1 MNEELERLVGVL
13 QAQGA
18 SFAEIQDVIARYQAG
33 GIGDEVTDDKNPEE
47 VKVEDLSQEDE
58 LLRAKEATH
67 QDWWSKNADLGS
79 AADYTQN
86 EDGNWVNSAGEVV
99 LYKEDPWASGSL
111 NPTDIRNIIPAGDGT
126 SYIWRGLASGERSKE
141 LAEQLEKQKGERE
154 FIRSVTESGSEVEE
168 DSLETKSK
176 ETNRKAQ
183 KFFADNEDIVRSDW
197 EYVGDGVIRNTSNS
211 IEYSGSNLPNGDKRY
226 LELIDIL
233 KSEDEI
239 AGTEDK
245 QARESGSLNI
255 DKITK
260 DHLNRRENLA
270 LDALNNTNLEQM
282 GFTVTDEDV
291 EAGKGELTITSNI
304 DPTKVFK
311 IATGGGASAEDIE
324 LLNEFLKTNAY
335 DAGSALDANIRN
347 TGVTFEQAENN
358 RNEAVAETA
367 ELIKRKT
374 LQEEFLGSEGN
385 KDLQDNLKTTI
396 LNDGAIALGY
406 ESYDAMIDAAVS
418 DAGLAMKAD
427 ARTNF
432 FLTEKGRAL
441 MQWVK
446 DNLSNYSEAVDLG
459 FKVDSQGFARV
470 AGTTTV
476 RIEGDI
482 LKTGYEANEDFLGD
496 RSEESRIHDDAVE
509 REGKRQFIDKVNKYL
524 SEDDR
529 ELNEDQERAIMNAPV
544 DNGYLTFSALPQ
556 DLFDLL
562 FDIPGLANTSITDDI
577 DPANPNVLS
586 EVENALTG
594 AKNGESIKQN
604 IYDNI
609 EGRSGNWWSD
619 EEFKD
624 NLEEAAAKR
633 WEELKEEDKRLVA
646 ASEELRGNF
655 EENSRLLESA
665 LEELNSLTFDG
676 MSAQDAIDAIAN
688 GEYASQEEADAAKA
702 RASEIASAYNTA
714 YRKVKTYLDANETY
728 LDLTLDMRKDLDD
741 LELEIDDLSW
751 YKDVITDRTALG
763 FQAADAFLNGVVEL
777 GQGFLEIG
785 GALADVG
792 VWAVSRVW
800 AQLDR
805 PFGLD
810 PEKTTS
816 AVDDWYAT
824 TAFGD
829 RRVQTY
835 IDEWQAE
842 GVMGER
848 AQTPVSLDDVDSFGD
863 FGEWAAVTLS
873 GQAPQLALMFAT
885 SGLGSLYTRGAVA
898 ANTMSAARATA
909 LIEQFTLGTM
919 GFNAAGNKYKA
930 LREENEL
937 FKATG
942 GLYGNSYT
950 LAEMLLAAGGTG
962 LVEALSEK
970 VTFDLMKGAGGAFSK
985 SARIDALAQM
995 KDGFGTYLRRE
1006 FLSSKGINKSLR
1018 SLGMTGQEGLS
1029 EGLATIG
1036 ENMFDI
1042 GLGKEAHIFDNIEES
1057 ILTGVMIGG
1066 AMSTPALY
1074 GRMIR
1079 PFQSIDAKRE
1089 QATLHANER
1098 AVGAEIR
1105 RLVRES
1111 ADPEII
1117 QEKRD
1122 ALVEIQSQLA
1132 QLKEFETKRVD
1143 LFTDS
1148 EKRTL
1153 INLDRTN
1160 LDLSRKYKQ
1169 TQNNEDLTA
1178 AERTATLEKLEN
1190 QYSDNVKK
1198 ADKIINQYDVNVV
1211 NKKYEQRIKRT
1222 EQLAKY
1228 AQKDGGVEVNSREFG
1243 SQGFIDFVAEHNKP
1257 EEVEAEINRLRLVSE
1272 DSSKS
1277 DKERSVAAENV
1288 RSMES
1293 YLKLAASKD
1302 ASGSYGAMVPIIENG
1317 KLTRFEIAINKNKAI
1332 VDGKFATATHEFQ
1345 HAVLYNT
1352 IKQDAGIQDV
1362 LGAQISDL
1370 VTSKDTKFS
1379 KPENEDEYWD
1389 RVGAYEAEGR
1399 GEEQLTVFSEMI
1411 DEGKVKFNDG
1421 IAKKLG
1427 RYVRHIQARLG
1438 MRDFKFDTQEDI
1450 KDFITSYHRTVN
1462 AKFGRNIALE
1472 RMQRKGAKG
1481 KLVDQGK
1488 AITERRNA
1496 QKAKHK
1502 ETKAKI
1508 AFSRALDRAE
1518 NSSPDMKETFDK
1530 FVQNNDGTRKYDS
1543 KDDFNASIDR
1553 SSAALEILEGR
1564 ALDGL
1569 IQQGMTD
1576 LGLPPQAL
1584 REFTREVKEEL
1595 MDRFLT
1601 QFDPAKNDSLFG
1613 WLTGVSGGRGMS
1625 QIYRAK
1631 GDVMNRYKTQVDTV
1645 SIDAPMGEDQS
1656 FADTLVDT
1664 GAGAATGDSIG
1675 LIEDT
1680 DGLTIFLDSINA
1692 SPETIEAINKV
1703 VADANVDITG
1713 LTYKDVKKLTTGKN
1727 APLSGVLDIVAEDF
1741 GVPPAKIIKPAD
1753 LNTVQRASAQEFI
1766 KNNAQALIDMLPEGE
1781 TRSGQATGVANTK
1794 LGNLYVKGER
1804 LSMAEGAT
1812 AAGKFSQNKRE
1823 DISVEEFNS
1832 LFGINPDGTFDN
1844 SRKHDG
1850 AIKALVNQAAMIT
1863 ANQTLRQQAIE
1874 TESNPLSQIA
1884 MLGEGK
1890 GAMMFSKQGQKS
1902 YQQLGRL
1909 LPELQSAVFLDRT
1922 QSLAE
1927 NILAP
1932 LTTVEEDAKNQKAK
1946 DKFSKDNI
1954 RGAVVSTYGDI
1965 FNEQQ
1970 LNKLVNAIHAVA
1982 TSNRIPKTDKGK
1994 VSRNEALTTEL
2005 NRLILDND
2013 SKVKTWFG
2021 TGLDNIALFNDPKK
2035 IELHRGL
2042 TVDFAIKESIKISK
2056 ANSNPLIA
2064 GIKILE
2070 SITMLR
2076 QQMSTAGKVGGKRAQ
2091 FFLGKEFLEIMN
2103 DNVPDLSFSIKKD
2116 GSGFKIDFS
2125 KPITY
2130 KGQALDV
2137 KASDFKLDAQ
2147 TGMSVLKNFT
2157 SDFFNN
2163 TNQVQERADG
2173 VKKARE
2179 HMNNYVSYYVD
2190 LYNNGI
2196 IGAEDL
2202 QMAAAN
2208 LLSNMN
2214 PSLARAAMPRFVA
2227 EDMLPPNWKNM
2238 SEKAVNA
2245 WMANNLKGGLK
2256 PVFEHMQPRLS
2267 VVLNLFEAHLFEGG
2281 VSDVDLHFASY
2292 DVAIISDKMDKALK
2306 TVGLNNSLAEGQTI
2320 DMESWIRYYNDDT
2333 ISTGEMKSLI
2343 GIGNN
2348 ADVTVGEGHQRAS
2361 EILRAKREAMRENA
2375 LANNMLLYS
2384 RSATEGSKGISV
2396 LDFDDTLATT
2406 KSQVIVNAPDGSQFK
2421 LNAEEFAKQGADLL
2435 AEGNVF
2441 DFSEFNKVVK
2451 GETAPLFNKALK
2463 LASKFTTKD
2472 MFILTA
2478 RAPESQPAI
2487 KQFLD
2492 ANGLNIPMENIVG
2505 LGKSE
2510 ASAKADWIAGKIG
2523 EGYNDFYFADDAI
2536 QNVDAVKEMLDQHDV
2551 KGKVQQ
2557 AKLKFS
2563 LEAPKRLSDI
2573 IDEGAAIIDSDF
2585 NIILEE
2591 TKGVGRQKK
2600 FSAAKARKRGKNK
2613 GKFKF
2618 FIPPSADDFAGL
2630 MYAFMGKGKTGEKH
2644 HKFFKVNLFD
2654 PFSKG
2659 IRHLNM
2665 AKQAIANDVKKLR
2678 QAMPG
2683 VRKMLTKNV
2692 PGTEYTYQDAIRV
2705 YNWDKQNF
2713 ETPGLSNNDKALLLR
2728 AVNSD
2733 SDVKAFADGISS
2745 IAAQAPESLTEPGDH
2760 WLSGTIASDLN
2771 DSLKNA
2777 RKTYLKQW
2785 IDNKNIIFNEA
2796 NMNKIEAVYGSNFRE
2811 ALEDLLYRME
2821 DGGNRSRGAGR
2832 LLNNFTNWI
2841 HGSIGTTMFFNARSA
2856 VLQMISNVN
2865 FINWS
2870 DNNMLKA
2877 AGAFA
2882 NQPQYWKDVSMIF
2895 NSPFLKQRRAGL
2907 QTDVNA
2913 AELLAQI
2920 KDSKNKMK
2928 AATAYLLQLGFTP
2941 TQIADSLA
2949 IATGGATMYR
2959 NRTNTYVKEGMSQ
2972 KDAESKAFED
2982 MMEIAEETQQ
2992 SAREDRISQQQASP
3006 LGKFILAFQ
3015 NTPMQY
3021 NRLIK
3026 KAAMDLVNGRG
3037 DQRANLSK
3045 IVYYGA
3051 IQNMIFYGLQQAL
3064 WASLFGGDEDDELDD
3079 KKKGRVING
3088 MLDTLLRGAG
3098 IGGAVVST
3106 IKNLIIKFAQES
3118 EKMDDTMTRTDKDGE
3133 VIVDPATGQPKQ
3145 YDNFFTDPDWG
3156 NVVIEALNISPPI
3169 GIKARKIY
3177 SGLKTWE
3184 YNNDIINHMDKTD
3197 IDNPMYDAMF
3207 SVTEA
3212 VTNLPLSRLYN
3223 KYQNI
3228 SEAANAENETW
3239 QRVAMLL
3246 GWSRWSFGIKNQD
3259 VMTAKNEL
3267 KEIKE
3272 KEKEEKKEQNKR
3284 DREMQKLA
3292 EEEVEI
3298 EDNLLDQDEQREQGA
3313 EEVQC
3318 AAVSRSGKRCSNM
3331 ALPGEN
3337 FCTIHMPV
3345 PQQQN
3350 EVQCSHIKD
3359 NGERCKMKT
3368 KNKSGKCYYHD

>member
-1 MNEELERLVGVL
+1 MNEQLKKELERIIM
-13 QAQGA
+13 QMTMDKKQPW
-18 SFAEIQDVIARYQAG
+18 EIQMVVDAFKAKH
-33 GIGDEVTDDKNPEE
+33 GISEDTEEAEEDQNLEKAEVQE
-47 VKVEDLSQEDE
+47 LSQEDE

-79 AADYTQN
+79 VADYTQN
-86 EDGNWVNSAGEVV
+86 EAGNWVNSAGEVV

-111 NPTDIRNIIPAGDGT
+111 NPSDVRNIIPAGDGT

-154 FIRSVTESGSEVEE
+154 FIRSVTEAGSEVEE
-168 DSLETKSK
+168 DSLETKAK
-176 ETNRKAQ
+176 ETNRRAQ

-197 EYVGDGVIRNTSNS
+197 EYVGDGVIRNTTNLIQYDS
-211 IEYSGSNLPNGDKRY
+211 SNLPNGEKRY

-233 KSEDEI
+233 ESENEI
-239 AGTEDK
+239 AAIEDK
-245 QARESGSLNI
+245 QARESGRLNI
-255 DKITK
+255 NEITK
-260 DHLNRRENLA
+260 EDLNTKENWA
-270 LDALNNTNLEQM
+270 LDNLNKTNLEQM
-282 GFTVTDEDV
+282 GFTVTDEGF
-291 EAGKGELTITSNI
+291 EWGKGKLTVTSNI

-311 IATGGGASAEDIE
+311 IATGGGASETDIM

-358 RNEAVAETA
+358 RNEAISETA
-367 ELIKRKT
+367 DIVKTKT
-374 LQEEFLGSEGN
+374 LKKNE
-385 KDLQDNLKTTI
+385 DRDAQD
-396 LNDGAIALGY
+396 AIALK
-406 ESYDAMIDAAVS
+406 ARDAAAKQLGFES
-418 DAGLAMKAD
+418 WEKSPLNPDAPFSIRGKWSKDLEIKYDDILKRMIADNVDGMK
-427 ARTNF
+427 
-432 FLTEKGRAL
+432 
-441 MQWVK
+441 
-446 DNLSNYSEAVDLG
+446 DLG
-459 FKVDSQGFARV
+459 FKVQRSSE
-470 AGTTTV
+470 
-476 RIEGDI
+476 IEGRGAFETI
-482 LKTGYEANEDFLGD
+482 TGGLFTGYQITD
-496 RSEESRIHDDAVE
+496 RFVENNADISILYDDAMN
-509 REGKRQFIDKVNKYL
+509 REAKRQLIDKLNKYL
-524 SEDDR
+524 SKDNR
-529 ELNEDQERAIMNAPV
+529 ELNRDEESAIMSAAV
-544 DNGYLTFSALPQ
+544 DGDVISWNELPQ
-556 DLFDLL
+556 SVV
-562 FDIPGLANTSITDDI
+562 DILSESGINFYDIVRNI
-577 DPANPNVLS
+577 DPSNTNVVD
-586 EVENALTG
+586 EVESTLTRS
-594 AKNGESIKQN
+594 KNGESIKQN

-609 EGRSGNWWSD
+609 ESRSGNWWSD

-624 NLEEAAAKR
+624 NLEEAAARR
-633 WEELKEEDKRLVA
+633 WEELQEEDKRLVA

-676 MSAQDAIDAIAN
+676 MSAKDAIDAIAN

-702 RASEIASAYNTA
+702 RASEIASAYNSA

-728 LDLTLDMRKDLDD
+728 LNLTLDMRKDLDD

-777 GQGFLEIG
+777 GQGFLELG
-785 GALADVG
+785 GMLADVSVG
-792 VWAVSRVW
+792 AVGWVWS
-800 AQLDR
+800 QLDR

-810 PEKTTS
+810 PEKTKS
-816 AVDDWYAT
+816 AIDDWYST

-842 GVMGER
+842 GVLGER

-898 ANTMSAARATA
+898 ANSMSAARSAA

-962 LVEALSEK
+962 FVEALSEK

-985 SARIDALAQM
+985 SARIDALGQM

-1018 SLGMTGQEGLS
+1018 SLGMTAQEGLS
-1029 EGLATIG
+1029 EGLATMG

-1042 GLGKEAHIFDNIEES
+1042 GLGKEVHIFDNIEES

-1066 AMSTPALY
+1066 GMSTPALY

-1079 PFQSIDAKRE
+1079 PFQSMDAKRE

-1098 AVGAEIR
+1098 AIGAEVR
-1105 RLVRES
+1105 RLVREN

-1169 TQNNEDLTA
+1169 AQNNGDLTA
-1178 AERTATLEKLEN
+1178 AERAATLEKLEN
-1190 QYSDNVKK
+1190 QYSENVKK
-1198 ADKIINQYDVNVV
+1198 ADKIINKYDVNVV

-1317 KLTRFEIAINKNKAI
+1317 KLARFEIAINKNKAI

-1345 HAVLYNT
+1345 HSVLYNT
-1352 IKQDAGIQDV
+1352 IKQDAGIQDM

-1379 KPENEDEYWD
+1379 KPEHEDEYWD
-1389 RVGAYEAEGR
+1389 RVATYEAEGR
-1399 GEEQLTVFSEMI
+1399 GEEQLTVFSEMM

-1427 RYVRHIQARLG
+1427 RYIRHIQARLG

-1472 RMQRKGAKG
+1472 KMQRRGAKG
-1481 KLVDQGK
+1481 KLIDQGR

-1502 ETKAKI
+1502 ETKARM

-1518 NSSPDMKETFDK
+1518 SSSPDMKETFDK
-1530 FVQNNDGTRKYDS
+1530 FVQNDDGTRKYES

-1631 GDVMNRYKTQVDTV
+1631 GDVMNRYKTQLDTV
-1645 SIDAPMGEDQS
+1645 SIDAPMSEDQS

-1675 LIEDT
+1675 LIEDA

-1713 LTYKDVKKLTTGKN
+1713 LTYKGVKKLTTGAN

-1753 LNTVQRASAQEFI
+1753 LNTAQRASAQEFI

-1823 DISVEEFNS
+1823 DISIEEFNS

-1844 SRKHDG
+1844 NRKHDG

-1922 QSLAE
+1922 KSLAE

-1946 DKFSKDNI
+1946 DKFSKDAI
-1954 RGAVVSTYGDI
+1954 RAAVISTYGDI

-2021 TGLDNIALFNDPKK
+2021 TGSDNVALFNDPKK

-2042 TVDFAIKESIKISK
+2042 TVDFAVKESIKIAK
-2056 ANSNPLIA
+2056 ANPNPLIA

-2103 DNVPDLSFSIKKD
+2103 NNIPDLSFSIKKD

-2130 KGQALDV
+2130 KGQVLDV

-2147 TGMSVLKNFT
+2147 TGMSVLKNFV

-2179 HMNNYVSYYVD
+2179 HMNNYVAYYVD

-2245 WMANNLKGGLK
+2245 WMAKNLKGNLK

-2267 VVLNLFEAHLFEGG
+2267 VVLNLFETHLFEGG
-2281 VSDVDLHFASY
+2281 VSDVDSHFASY

-2333 ISTGEMKSLI
+2333 VSTGEMKSLI
-2343 GIGNN
+2343 GIGDN
-2348 ADVTVGEGHQRAS
+2348 AGVTVGEGHQRAS
-2361 EILRAKREAMRENA
+2361 EILRAKREAMRKNA
-2375 LANNMLLYS
+2375 LANNMVLYS

-2435 AEGNVF
+2435 AEGHVF
-2441 DFSEFNKVVK
+2441 DFSEFNKVVE
-2451 GETAPLFNKALK
+2451 GQTAPLFNKALK
-2463 LASKFTTKD
+2463 LASKFGTKD

-2478 RAPESQPAI
+2478 RAPESQLAI

-2492 ANGLNIPMENIVG
+2492 ANGLNIPIENIVG

-2536 QNVDAVKEMLDQHDV
+2536 QNVDAVKEMLEQHDV

-2573 IDEGAAIIDSDF
+2573 IDEGAVDLDSDL

-2591 TKGVGRQKK
+2591 SKGVGKQKK

-2630 MYAFMGKGKTGEKH
+2630 MYAFMGKGKTGDKH
-2644 HKFFKVNLFD
+2644 HAWFKENLFD

-2665 AKQAIANDVKKLR
+2665 AKQAIAGDVKKLR
-2678 QAMPG
+2678 QAIPK
-2683 VRKMLTKNV
+2683 VRRMLTSNV

-2705 YNWDKQNF
+2705 YNWNKQGF
-2713 ETPGLSNNDKALLLR
+2713 EIPGLSNNDMTLLLR

-2745 IAAQAPESLTEPGDH
+2745 IASQAPEAFVEPGDH

-2771 DSLKNA
+2771 DSLSNA
-2777 RKTYLKQW
+2777 RKTYLRQW
-2785 IDNKNIIFNEA
+2785 IENKNIIFNEA

-2821 DGGNRSRGAGR
+2821 NGGNRSRGAGR

-2870 DNNMLKA
+2870 DNNVLKA

-2882 NQPQYWKDVSMIF
+2882 NQPQYWKDVAMIF

-2941 TQIADSLA
+2941 TQIADSFA

-3045 IVYYGA
+3045 IIYYGA

-3064 WASLFGGDEDDELDD
+3064 WASLFGGDEDDELND
-3079 KKKGRVING
+3079 KKKDRVING

-3106 IKNLIIKFAQES
+3106 IKNLIIKFVDES
-3118 EKMDDTMTRTDKDGE
+3118 EKMDDTTTRLNKDGE
-3133 VIVDPATGQPKQ
+3133 VILDPATGQPKQ

-3184 YNNDIINHMDKTD
+3184 YNNDVINHMDKTD

-3207 SVTEA
+3207 SITEA

-3228 SEAANAENETW
+3228 SEATNAEHETW
-3239 QRVAMLL
+3239 QRIAMLL

-3331 ALPGEN
+3331 ALSGKN
-3337 FCTIHMPV
+3337 FCTIHESV
-3345 PQQQN
+3345 PQQEE
-3350 EVQCSHIKD
+3350 EVQCSHIKS
-3359 NGERCKMKT
+3359 NGDRCKMKT
-3368 KNKSGKCYYHD
+3368 KNQSGKCYYHD